1 MARLMTV
8 MTADF
13 YNDAILCKDIV
24 KQRKDEEFISVIG
37 VARKERRLADVMAL
51 KEQRLALKYTPSGVS
66 SEDMASRFKRLMV
79 NLDARYD
86 EFIRLEDDD
95 SCFILAER
103 MEELKTILA
112 EYDNLTFLPPPPSL
126 DLSLISLAS
135 SPNDSTKSGTMLTT
149 METSSYSIL
158 SPGSS
163 VKVSS
168 PSTASALSSISSTSS
183 TKAYDSVLLL
193 SSLKNGMNSSG
204 KSVILDAL
212 FTGAHTTSPYPV
224 KVKVFRATYLI
235 KAHREYEMMSRL
247 HRSDHGH
254 FIRPHGFLNGCHGQI
269 EPHNEED
276 RDVCMGSVCIAME
289 AGVVDMHTYFMDI
302 VHVAVTEKYSIIAQL
317 LDILVAAHLCRVV
330 LVDFK
335 LNNVVRVSDGKY
347 YFRLK
352 AIDFD
357 SSRLNDEEMPY
368 ETTAAYSCPEVA
380 RAILALSNAND
391 HQKSRL
397 RASDKMDVM
406 ALGWTVYEVA
416 NNMKSYWR
424 NQTVPIM
431 DDNGILNALATLND
445 DDVKKNID
453 LTFIGGQYTPL
464 RSWLIHALRADPA
477 ERATSDQLLN
487 HHSLFG
493 SKERTADYTNIIHK
507 IANKVDNWGE
517 QIMTR
522 FDELSDSLQGS
533 LGKLGDSLDI
543 ASLNMALG
551 NEQNKRGIE
560 SLYNLLEQQMKVITD
575 GGILDPAFL
584 ESAVKKATNGME
596 KSLSTKITTS
606 INDLMTSVSATDPS
620 HSEKLDVLLSLMG
633 ELGGKSDRLQEDM
646 KEFRAMTQAQSEML
660 SSMEYAGNN
669 MPHTFVILPEVVY
682 EKLTHSASVVDK
694 MKNVAK
700 RKTKKMKNLLWSKSR
715 IVFICPITLK
725 QVCYYVVL
733 CCVVLCCIV
742 LYCIVLYCIVL
753 YCIILYIALRY
764 Y

>member
-1 MARLMTV
+1 MTV
-8 MTADF
+8 MTTDF

-24 KQRKDEEFISVIG
+24 KQRKDEEFVTVIG
-37 VARKERRLADVMAL
+37 VARKERRVADVMAL
-51 KEQRLALKYTPSGVS
+51 KEQRLSLKYTPSGVS
-66 SEDMASRFKRLMV
+66 SEDMARRIKRLMV

-86 EFIRLEDDD
+86 EFISMEDDD
-95 SCFILAER
+95 SCGILAER

-112 EYDNLTFLPPPPSL
+112 EYDNLTFLPPPPSR
-126 DLSLISLAS
+126 DLSLMSLTS
-135 SPNDSTKSGTMLTT
+135 SPYDSSKSGTMLTS
-149 METSSYSIL
+149 MESIL

-168 PSTASALSSISSTSS
+168 PSTGSGLSSISSTSS

-269 EPHNEED
+269 ESHSDDD

-302 VHVAVTEKYSIIAQL
+302 VHVAVTEKFSIIAQL

-352 AIDFD
+352 AIDFEC
-357 SSRLNDEEMPY
+357 SRLNDEEMPY

-380 RAILALSNAND
+380 RAILALSNASD
-391 HQKSRL
+391 HQQPRL

-424 NQTVPIM
+424 NQTIPIM
-431 DDNGILNALATLND
+431 DDNGILNAL
-445 DDVKKNID
+445 
-453 LTFIGGQYTPL
+453 
-464 RSWLIHALRADPA
+464 
-477 ERATSDQLLN
+477 
-487 HHSLFG
+487 
-493 SKERTADYTNIIHK
+493 
-507 IANKVDNWGE
+507 
-517 QIMTR
+517 M
-522 FDELSDSLQGS
+522 
-533 LGKLGDSLDI
+533 
-543 ASLNMALG
+543 
-551 NEQNKRGIE
+551 
-560 SLYNLLEQQMKVITD
+560 NLE
-575 GGILDPAFL
+575 
-584 ESAVKKATNGME
+584 
-596 KSLSTKITTS
+596 
-606 INDLMTSVSATDPS
+606 INS
-620 HSEKLDVLLSLMG
+620 
-633 ELGGKSDRLQEDM
+633 
-646 KEFRAMTQAQSEML
+646 
-660 SSMEYAGNN
+660 
-669 MPHTFVILPEVVY
+669 
-682 EKLTHSASVVDK
+682 
-694 MKNVAK
+694 
-700 RKTKKMKNLLWSKSR
+700 
-715 IVFICPITLK
+715 
-725 QVCYYVVL
+725 
-733 CCVVLCCIV
+733 
-742 LYCIVLYCIVL
+742 
-753 YCIILYIALRY
+753 
-764 Y
+764 

>member
-13 YNDAILCKDIV
+13 YNDALLCKDIV
-24 KQRKDEEFISVIG
+24 KQRNDEELVSVIG

-66 SEDMASRFKRLMV
+66 SEDMASRLKRLLV
-79 NLDARYD
+79 NLDARYN
-86 EFIRLEDDD
+86 EFVAVEDDD
-95 SCFILAER
+95 SCFLLLER
-103 MEELKTILA
+103 VEELKASLA

-126 DLSLISLAS
+126 DLSLISLTS
-135 SPNDSTKSGTMLTT
+135 SPYDSTKSGTMLTS
-149 METSSYSIL
+149 MESLSIL

-163 VKVSS
+163 FKVSS
-168 PSTASALSSISSTSS
+168 PSTALSSISSTSS

-254 FIRPHGFLNGCHGQI
+254 FIRPHGFLKGCHGQI
-269 EPHNEED
+269 EPHSEDD

-302 VHVAVTEKYSIIAQL
+302 VHVAITEKFSIIAQL

-391 HQKSRL
+391 HQQPRL

-477 ERATSDQLLN
+477 ERATADQLLN

-560 SLYNLLEQQMKVITD
+560 SLYVLLEQQMKVITE

-584 ESAVKKATNGME
+584 ESAVKKATKGME
-596 KSLSTKITTS
+596 KSLSTQITSS
-606 INDLMTSVSATDPS
+606 INDLMTSVSATDPT

-633 ELGGKSDRLQEDM
+633 ELG
-646 KEFRAMTQAQSEML
+646 ML
-660 SSMEYAGNN
+660 
-669 MPHTFVILPEVVY
+669 L
-682 EKLTHSASVVDK
+682 
-694 MKNVAK
+694 
-700 RKTKKMKNLLWSKSR
+700 
-715 IVFICPITLK
+715 C
-725 QVCYYVVL
+725 VVL
-733 CCVVLCCIV
+733 CCVVLCCVVLCCVVLCCVVLCYVVLCCVMLYCVVLCCAVLCCVV
-742 LYCIVLYCIVL
+742 LYCVVMYCTVLHCTVLYCTVL
-753 YCIILYIALRY
+753 YCTVLYCTVLNCTALFCTVL
-764 Y
+764 